1 MVEGKIFTIDFGA
14 LPEYMSR
21 GENSCYQNPL
31 INFFG
36 FLVSFFLPKTAL
48 LVERKFFIF
57 P

>member
-1 MVEGKIFTIDFGA
+1 MVGGKIFTIDFGA

-21 GENSCYQNPL
+21 GKNSCYQNPL
-31 INFFG
+31 KNFFG